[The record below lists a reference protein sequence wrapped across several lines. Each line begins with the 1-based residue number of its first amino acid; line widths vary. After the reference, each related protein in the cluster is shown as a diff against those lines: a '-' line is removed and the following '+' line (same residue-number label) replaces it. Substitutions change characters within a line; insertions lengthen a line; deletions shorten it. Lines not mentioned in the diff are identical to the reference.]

1 MQSEDRGTPLGKR
14 ARQIDGLPPLPVP
27 VTRPIGRDDELSR
40 IPRWLADSVRLVALT
55 GVPGSGKTRLSLH
68 VAQEVQRLTGWPVL
82 FLSLAAIDSPE
93 LIVGMIA
100 VALSLGE
107 DSGSAIVRVRRRL
120 NEIGPALLVLDN
132 L

>member
-1 MQSEDRGTPLGKR
+1 MQSEDRGTPPGKR
-14 ARQIDGLPPLPVP
+14 ARPLDGLPPLPVP

-40 IPRWLADSVRLVALT
+40 IPRWLVDSVRLVALT

-68 VAQEVQRLTGWPVL
+68 VAQEVQRLASWPVL

-107 DSGSAIVRVRRRL
+107 DSGLMIDRVRRRL
-120 NEIGPALLVLDN
+120 N
-132 L
+132 